1 MILSDFL
8 RALGQL
14 GDRRFLRVV
23 LLGVVLALCLLAGV
37 YALFLGA
44 IDWLVPD
51 SVTLPFIGPVGG
63 VDALLGWASLL
74 LMIGLSVF
82 LMVPVAAMM
91 SGLYL
96 EDVVRAVEDRHYPAL
111 PPATPPPF
119 ADTLIETANFVAVL
133 IAVNVLAVFA
143 YAFAGPAIPLLFWGL
158 NGYLLGREFF
168 GMVASRR
175 LGRAEARA
183 LRRRH
188 SGPIW
193 LAGVLMAAP
202 LSIPF
207 VNLIVPVL
215 GVATFTHLF
224 HRVAARQS

>member
-1 MILSDFL
+1 MILSDFM

-23 LLGVVLALCLLAGV
+23 ILGVVLALCLLAGV

-51 SVTLPFIGPVGG
+51 SLTLPFIGPVGG

-96 EDVVRAVEDRHYPAL
+96 EDVVRAVEGRHYPAL
-111 PPATPPPF
+111 PQATPARL
-119 ADTLIETANFVAVL
+119 ADTLIDTANFVALL
-133 IAVNVLAVFA
+133 IAVNVVALFA
-143 YAFAGPAIPLLFWGL
+143 YAFAGPAIPLLFWAL
-158 NGYLLGREFF
+158 NGFLLGREFF
-168 GMVASRR
+168 TMVASRR

-188 SGPIW
+188 SGQIW
-193 LAGVLMAAP
+193 LAGTLMAAP